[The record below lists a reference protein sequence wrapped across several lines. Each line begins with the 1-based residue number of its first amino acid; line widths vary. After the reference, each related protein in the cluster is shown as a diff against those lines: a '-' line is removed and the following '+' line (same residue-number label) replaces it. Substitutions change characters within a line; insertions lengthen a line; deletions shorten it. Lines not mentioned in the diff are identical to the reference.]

1 MYGKRDL
8 RKRMTSETEKILR
21 RTIMELEAKNEEM
34 RKRMQTLENMNY
46 EIFSR
51 NKEMSAY
58 IHALEMSR

>member
-1 MYGKRDL
+1 
-8 RKRMTSETEKILR
+8 MTSETEKILR